1 MISPSPRC
9 WSHEKIEHILLQQSE
24 EKLLMKTD
32 FFMITLSGR
41 LSATIALSFG
51 TDAYFKWLGEWSF
64 FFILVPHLLRA
75 VECNGSH
82 EMG

>member
-51 TDAYFKWLGEWSF
+51 TDAYFK
-64 FFILVPHLLRA
+64 
-75 VECNGSH
+75 
-82 EMG
+82 